1 MKLGS
6 DTDKPA
12 RRKHLWHQGSRS
24 CKPCCRRAHCHA
36 FWWKQ
41 AEWGK
46 WSCGFCFALSTYC
59 FSLSPYVHFMTRCI
73 TVSLFYYITVSLYRF
88 FYHITVSR
96 YHCITGSLDHW
107 ITFLSYHCITGSL
120 DHCFTFLSYHCITVS
135 LYHCITVSLFLSYHC
150 ITVSLYHCITI
161 SLFHFFIIL
170 LYHFFIISLYHCMTR
185 CITIIWFCNLQRVV
199 HHRLYRTSSCR
210 GHSKTSFYHFVLS
223 MLHFSERTYL
233 LLNMSASK
241 CVSRAFYGNFALRV
255 TLLSFAERLQTP
267 CRCSIFWT
275 YTHAHMLQLKVV
287 NWNYRMPCRWS
298 ILLDAHTHTCS
309 LCSMYWGVDLSPAWL
324 CFTHTIFMYHICKSN
339 NLLDNFCCRMTW
351 TLLVLHWVI
360 YGQVLWDFVVQTSPA
375 LWAES

>member
-1 MKLGS
+1 MHTHKVWNLVRTQISQPGGNTFDTRDPEAASRAVDERTAMLS
-6 DTDKPA
+6 DE
-12 RRKHLWHQGSRS
+12 SRLNEAS
-24 CKPCCRRAHCHA
+24 GRVAFVLLCPPTAFHCHLTCILWLAVSLYHFFIISLYHCIA
-36 FWWKQ
+36 F
-41 AEWGK
+41 
-46 WSCGFCFALSTYC
+46 FII
-59 FSLSPYVHFMTRCI
+59 SLYHGITVSLDHWI
-73 TVSLFYYITVSLYRF
+73 TVSLFY
-88 FYHITVSR
+88 H
-96 YHCITGSLDHW
+96 
-107 ITFLSYHCITGSL
+107 
-120 DHCFTFLSYHCITVS
+120 ITVS
-135 LYHCITVSLFLSYHC
+135 LYHCITVSLFHFFYHIIVSLCHC
-150 ITVSLYHCITI
+150 ITVSLYHCFTFLSYYCIT
-161 SLFHFFIIL
+161 FL
-170 LYHFFIISLYHCMTR
+170 LYHCITASLYHCMTR